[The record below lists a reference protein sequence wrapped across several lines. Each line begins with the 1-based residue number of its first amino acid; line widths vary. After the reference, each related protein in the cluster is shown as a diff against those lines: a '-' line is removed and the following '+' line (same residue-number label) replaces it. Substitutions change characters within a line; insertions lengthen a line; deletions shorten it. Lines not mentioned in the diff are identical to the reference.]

1 MGCVSSVFQYGSY
14 LVDESKNEAAP
25 EVKEETENAPGDIP
39 STQELP
45 IKSVD
50 NETPIKVENV
60 KLEEAADEV
69 NDKTVEPTVTEFE
82 RLRETKIEKEKTIKD
97 SGETTEKT
105 VFTEISESVKVEEAK
120 GPIADPFTPKK
131 EKSKSIFP
139 SFSSKSDLLH
149 PFTESPVDGHW
160 CPVYTSY
167 VDKVGSLAPVH
178 RVSCRWALVSRTRLL
193 VSRLHV
199 VC

>member
-69 NDKTVEPTVTEFE
+69 NDK
-82 RLRETKIEKEKTIKD
+82 
-97 SGETTEKT
+97 KT